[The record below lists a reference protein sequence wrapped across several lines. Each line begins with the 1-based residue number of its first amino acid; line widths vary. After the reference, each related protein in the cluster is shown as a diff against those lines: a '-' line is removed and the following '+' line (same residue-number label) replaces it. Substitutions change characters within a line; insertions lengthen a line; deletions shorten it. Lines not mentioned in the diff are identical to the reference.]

1 MINLSDWVVLAL
13 NLFLIALFARLILD
27 YVRMFRP
34 SWRPRGIILPIAE
47 IIYMITDKQLGFVRR
62 FIPPLRMGPVALDLS
77 FIALFFGTQ
86 ILIAFL
92 S

>member
-1 MINLSDWVVLAL
+1 VINLSDWIVLAL

-34 SWRPRGIILPIAE
+34 SWRPRGIILPLAE
-47 IIYMITDKQLGFVRR
+47 IIYMITDKPLGFVRR

-77 FIALFFGTQ
+77 FIVLFFGTQ
-86 ILIAFL
+86 ILIAFIA
-92 S
+92 

>member
-1 MINLSDWVVLAL
+1 MINLSDWVVLSL

-47 IIYMITDKQLGFVRR
+47 IIYMITDKPLGFVRR

>member
-1 MINLSDWVVLAL
+1 VINLSDWVVLAL

-34 SWRPRGIILPIAE
+34 SWRPRGLILPIAE
-47 IIYMITDKQLGFVRR
+47 IIYMITDKPLGFVRR